1 MIKAAQSTKHTT
13 GVALVIP
20 AILLVALSLIP
31 PTASAGPS
39 ETVSGNDIGYTLLV
53 DPAVQTDSSRIL
65 APLLRDSLSL
75 PRDSSA
81 HAAKAPGPRTSE
93 HRAGHGLPPRP
104 GGFFRSP
111 TGTLLKSVAF
121 PGWGQ
126 WSNGKKQKAAV
137 YFGIETFFL
146 TKALIWRHRASDR
159 LRTWENTDPTNET
172 ALREAFSSYDSARN
186 SRNYFYWLAG
196 ITTFIS
202 MFDAYADCYLLTL
215 ENTRKMGDDYWGG
228 QANFA
233 PDDELR
239 VAVTW
244 HF

>member
-1 MIKAAQSTKHTT
+1 MIKAAQSTRHTT
-13 GVALVIP
+13 GAYLAIV
-20 AILLVALSLIP
+20 AILLIALTLLS

-39 ETVSGNDIGYTLLV
+39 KTVSGNYIGYTLLD
-53 DPAVQTDSSRIL
+53 DPSDQTDSTRII
-65 APLLRDSLSL
+65 APSLRDSLSS
-75 PRDSSA
+75 PRDSSTQA
-81 HAAKAPGPRTSE
+81 TKSPGPTAHGR
-93 HRAGHGLPPRP
+93 RAGHGLPPRP

-146 TKALIWRHRASDR
+146 TKALIWRHRAADR

-172 ALREAFSSYDSARN
+172 ALREAFSNYDSARN

-228 QANFA
+228 QARVA